1 MRTAVR
7 TSIVTAALA
16 GALLAPAATGVAGAF
31 AAPAAAHGAV
41 SVYGTVSNNDR
52 YAGEPVYIGEG
63 LVAVLRNG
71 AEGPEA
77 WIRFVGSQWKP
88 GDVYMV
94 HVLTVLDRSRLS
106 DTANGLLLSLTG
118 ADTSAPVLTVAK
130 DGVSKSYPL
139 PKAEAAKTPK
149 APEVPKAPKT
159 PVKPAPE
166 APKSPRS
173 PEAPKTPAT
182 TVKDRYD
189 GEVVLVGKGRIAVLR
204 HDSEGPE
211 VWVRAVAENWK
222 PADGRAGR
230 VLATLDLSRPR
241 AVVDGT
247 AYELAKTDDGRYGLT
262 VHVQGE
268 GASDFYLLP
277 EATPSTKNTAKT
289 TDKTTVAVKPAA
301 DVKPQTG
308 AQTVVVPQGAV
319 AAGAEIAA
327 EDTDNSTTLA
337 AGGGLIA
344 ILAGLGAAWIA
355 RNRAARNRA

>member
-16 GALLAPAATGVAGAF
+16 GALLAPAAAGAAGAF
-31 AAPAAAHGAV
+31 AAPAAAHGV
-41 SVYGTVSNNDR
+41 TSVYGTVSDADR

-77 WIRFVGSQWKP
+77 WIRFTGSQWKP
-88 GDVYMV
+88 GDAYLV
-94 HVLTVLDRSRLS
+94 HVLTVLDRTHRS

-118 ADTSAPVLTVAK
+118 ADTSAPVLTVTK
-130 DGVSKSYPL
+130 DGVSASHPL
-139 PKAEAAKTPK
+139 PKAGTP
-149 APEVPKAPKT
+149 ENR
-159 PVKPAPE
+159 
-166 APKSPRS
+166 KSPQ
-173 PEAPKTPAT
+173 APQTPAT
-182 TVKDRYD
+182 TVEDRYD
-189 GEVVLVGKGRIAVLR
+189 GEAVLVGEGRIAVLR
-204 HDSEGPE
+204 NDSEGPE
-211 VWVRAVAENWK
+211 VGIRAVAENRE

-230 VLATLDLSRPR
+230 VLATLDVSRPR

-247 AYELAKTDDGRYGLT
+247 AYELAETDDGRYDLT
-262 VHVQGE
+262 VRVQGE
-268 GASDFYLLP
+268 GASDSYLLP
-277 EATPSTKNTAKT
+277 EAAPSTTTAA
-289 TDKTTVAVKPAA
+289 KTTVAVRPAT
-301 DVKPQTG
+301 DMKPQTG

-344 ILAGLGAAWIA
+344 ILAGLGAAWTA
-355 RNRAARNRA
+355 CNRAARNRA

>member
-16 GALLAPAATGVAGAF
+16 GALLAPAAVGAAGAF
-31 AAPAAAHGAV
+31 AAPAAAHGV
-41 SVYGTVSNNDR
+41 TSVYGTVSDDDR
-52 YAGEPVYIGEG
+52 YAGEPVYLGEG

-94 HVLTVLDRSRLS
+94 HVLTVLDRTHPS

-118 ADTSAPVLTVAK
+118 ADTSAPVLTVTK
-130 DGVSKSYPL
+130 DAVTASYPL
-139 PKAEAAKTPK
+139 PKAGTAK
-149 APEVPKAPKT
+149 APEAPKAT
-159 PVKPAPE
+159 ESPVEPAPE
-166 APKSPRS
+166 APKK
-173 PEAPKTPAT
+173 APKTPKTPAA

-204 HDSEGPE
+204 NDSEGPE
-211 VWVRAVAENWK
+211 VWIRAVAENWK

-230 VLATLDLSRPR
+230 VLATLNPSSPH
-241 AVVDGT
+241 AVLDGT
-247 AYELAKTDDGRYGLT
+247 EYRLARTDNGRYGLT

-277 EATPSTKNTAKT
+277 EAKTSDKTVAKT
-289 TDKTTVAVKPAA
+289 TAVVKPAA
-301 DVKPQTG
+301 DVKPQTV

-344 ILAGLGAAWIA
+344 ILAALGAARTA
-355 RNRAARNRA
+355 RSRADRKRA